1 MRGACETLRDENM
14 RMRDRLGYMINQQ
27 ANSADSKKQALK
39 DFEDNFKAHLK
50 ELADLEKRLSRY
62 IKVFESQ
69 NAVAKILIRDSEV
82 QELERKLG

>member
-1 MRGACETLRDENM
+1 
-14 RMRDRLGYMINQQ
+14 
-27 ANSADSKKQALK
+27 
-39 DFEDNFKAHLK
+39 LK